1 MFSFVVGSSFS
12 LVMNIYLHMLAS
24 NTMIFAS
31 FNSITMGV
39 TCGAEKL
46 PTLPEHQSSL
56 RFKWGSC
63 YSIFSHVWIFV
74 SLIVS
79 LPNFLLALAIVFPS
93 NTNLLV
99 GELVFQEGQA
109 VPA

>member
-1 MFSFVVGSSFS
+1 VD
-12 LVMNIYLHMLAS
+12 
-24 NTMIFAS
+24 
-31 FNSITMGV
+31 
-39 TCGAEKL
+39 
-46 PTLPEHQSSL
+46 
-56 RFKWGSC
+56 
-63 YSIFSHVWIFV
+63 FV